1 MAKDISHKLTAA
13 LTIALTIIL
22 CLVIDVS
29 CKKNTIV
36 SGEKATNIASYDT
49 LMSKAYESYNRA
61 DFTKSIELTR
71 DAMKSISQ
79 NNKVATSDAYS
90 HLAACYQ
97 RLGMN
102 DNALNNAFAGLH
114 IAEQLKDN
122 ERISASYSSIA
133 NIYLAAQ
140 RPNEAKQLI
149 NKALA
154 LEKTIKKPNSRHLSN
169 RYGMAAEIYLKL
181 DEPEMALDYLNK
193 ALAIDTTA
201 GDSTQIMQRMLTL
214 GDIYAA
220 TDSTQ
225 KALSNYQ
232 QAIKMFEKNDDRYN
246 MMLAYK
252 NIGALYVKRG
262 EKAQALK
269 WLNQSTDIAKE
280 CNAKSVLKEN
290 YLLLAN
296 ILSDNNPALAAKY
309 LSQSNSLADS
319 IYNDATSK
327 LTSYYAMEFQTRE
340 KEIKIEEQQNS
351 ITMQRLIITAAVIAA
366 ISLLVLCIALFV
378 IIMLRSRARKAE
390 RNAEQLRDRFFT
402 NVTHEFRTP
411 LTVILGETEELK
423 SEERDESKHPKYNA
437 IINQGNHLLRL
448 VNQLLNISK
457 VRTAIGSLPWKHGD
471 LAVLVNMI
479 VENMSVHAQHQ
490 DTTIVFTHD
499 ENDFIIDFVPE
510 YCHSIV
516 TNLISN
522 AIKFDSP
529 HGHITVDMS
538 RKKNNV
544 VIAIS
549 DHGCGIKEED
559 LPHIF
564 DMFFQG
570 STEKA
575 SLGTG
580 IGLAL
585 VKQMTE
591 AMDGKIEVLTN
602 EGEGTTFT
610 ITLPTKHKNHEYPK
624 WIPKMITLNADDY
637 IVPVQEKRHEERGTD
652 NDSQA
657 PATDSRPLI
666 LGNDNK
672 RIALVVEDNPDV
684 ATYIEHVMENNYNVI
699 IAHDGEEGLEKA
711 REVIPDIIIT
721 DLMMPKVDGLE
732 MCRRLREDELVS
744 HIPIVI
750 VTARDTDKDR
760 LEGLST
766 GADAYLAKPFK
777 RDELITVADNL
788 LHTREI
794 LRMKYQVQLTAQ
806 ESKTTEVPALAAN
819 DEVNTTKILS
829 SIARK
834 NEIFIEKVKSV
845 ILKNIAK
852 SELNSALIAD
862 AMNLSQRQLNR
873 KVSSVLGIDTA
884 SYIRQMR
891 ILKAQ
896 ELLIETEDP
905 VGDIGYNCGFESSS
919 YFSKIF
925 RQHTGITPSE
935 YRKKHSTQ

>member
-1 MAKDISHKLTAA
+1 MAKEVSHKLRIA
-13 LTIALTIIL
+13 LALALTIIL

-29 CKKNTIV
+29 CKKHTNAPGENTSSI
-36 SGEKATNIASYDT
+36 ATYDS
-49 LMSKAYESYNRA
+49 LMHKAYESYNRA
-61 DFTKSIELTR
+61 DFNKSIELTR
-71 DAMKSISQ
+71 DAMKSISK
-79 NNKVATSDAYS
+79 NNKVAMSDAYS

-97 RLGMN
+97 RIGMN
-102 DNALNNAFAGLH
+102 DNALSNAFAGLN
-114 IAEQLKDN
+114 IDEKLKDN
-122 ERISASYSSIA
+122 ERISASYSNIA

-140 RPNEAKQLI
+140 RPNEAKSLI
-149 NKALA
+149 NKALE

-181 DEPEMALDYLNK
+181 DEPDMALDYINK
-193 ALAIDTTA
+193 ALDIDTTA
-201 GDSTQIMQRMLTL
+201 NDSLQIMRRMLTL

-225 KALSNYQ
+225 KALDNYQ
-232 QAIKMFEKNDDRYN
+232 QAIKMFEKNDDKYN

-252 NIGALYVKRG
+252 NLGALYVKKG
-262 EKAQALK
+262 DKAQAMK
-269 WLNQSTDIAKE
+269 WLNKSTDIAKE

-296 ILSDNNPALAAKY
+296 IMSDHNPSQAAKY

-319 IYNDATSK
+319 IYNEATSK
-327 LTSYYAMEFQTRE
+327 LTSYYAMEFQTKE
-340 KEIKIEEQQNS
+340 KEHKIEEQQSS
-351 ITMQRLIITAAVIAA
+351 ITVQRLIITAAIIAA
-366 ISLLVLCIALFV
+366 SSLLVLCIALFV

-390 RNAEQLRDRFFT
+390 KNAEQLRDRFFT

-411 LTVILGETEELK
+411 LTVILGEAEELK
-423 SEERDESKHPKYNA
+423 NEERDETKKPKYNA

-457 VRTAIGSLPWKHGD
+457 VRTAIGSLPWKNGD

-479 VENMSVHAQHQ
+479 VENMSVYAGRQ
-490 DTTIVFTHD
+490 DTSIEFNHD
-499 ENDFIIDFVPE
+499 DSDFNIDFVPE
-510 YCHSIV
+510 YCRSIF

-529 HGHITVDMS
+529 NGHIIVDMS

-544 VIAIS
+544 MISIS
-549 DHGCGIKEED
+549 DHGCGINQND

-564 DMFFQG
+564 DLFYQG
-570 STEKA
+570 DSGK
-575 SLGTG
+575 SDLGTG

-591 AMDGKIEVLTN
+591 AMDGKVEVQTQ

-610 ITLPTKHKNHEYPK
+610 ISLPAKHKNREYPK
-624 WIPKMITLNADDY
+624 WIPKMLSTSAEDFTE
-637 IVPVQEKRHEERGTD
+637 PVQDAVEMANNE
-652 NDSQA
+652 
-657 PATDSRPLI
+657 I
-666 LGNDNK
+666 LLSSDDK
-672 RIALVVEDNPDV
+672 RIALVVEDNSDV
-684 ATYIEHVMENNYNVI
+684 ATYIQHVLESTFNVI
-699 IAHDGEEGLEKA
+699 VAHDGQEGLEKA

-732 MCRRLREDELVS
+732 MCRQLREDELVS
-744 HIPIVI
+744 HIPIII
-750 VTARDTDKDR
+750 VTARDADKDR

-766 GADAYLAKPFK
+766 GADAYLTKPFK
-777 RDELITVADNL
+777 RDELTAIADNL
-788 LHTREI
+788 LHTRD
-794 LRMKYQVQLTAQ
+794 LLKMKYQVKLIGEEPETA
-806 ESKTTEVPALAAN
+806 EVAPE
-819 DEVNTTKILS
+819 DTIETVDTTKILS

-834 NEIFIEKVKSV
+834 NEIFIEKVKGI

-873 KVSSVLGIDTA
+873 KVNSVLGVDTA

-896 ELLIETEDP
+896 ELLLETEDP

-925 RQHTGITPSE
+925 RQHTGLTPSE
-935 YRKKHSTQ
+935 YRKKHSL

>member
-1 MAKDISHKLTAA
+1 MK
-13 LTIALTIIL
+13 
-22 CLVIDVS
+22 
-29 CKKNTIV
+29 
-36 SGEKATNIASYDT
+36 
-49 LMSKAYESYNRA
+49 KAYDSYNKA
-61 DFTKSIELTR
+61 DFTKSIEFTR

-79 NNKVATSDAYS
+79 NDKVAMSDAYS
-90 HLAACYQ
+90 HMAACYQ
-97 RLGMN
+97 RIGMN

-114 IAEQLKDN
+114 IDEQLKDN
-122 ERISASYSSIA
+122 ERISASYSNIA

-140 RPNEAKQLI
+140 RPNEAKTLI
-149 NKALA
+149 NKALD
-154 LEKTIKKPNSRHLSN
+154 LDKNIKKPNTRNLSN

-181 DEPEMALDYLNK
+181 NEPDKALDYINR
-193 ALAIDTTA
+193 ALSIDTIA
-201 GDSTQIMQRMLTL
+201 SDSVQIMRRKLTL
-214 GDIYAA
+214 GDIYAS

-225 KALSNYQ
+225 KALDNYI
-232 QAIKMFEKNDDRYN
+232 QAINMFEKNNDRYN

-252 NIGALYVKRG
+252 NLGAMYVKIG
-262 EKAQALK
+262 DKTQAMK
-269 WLNQSTDIAKE
+269 WLNLSTEIAKE

-296 ILSDNNPALAAKY
+296 ILSDNNPSQAAKY

-327 LTSYYAMEFQTRE
+327 LTSYYAMEFQTKE
-340 KEIKIEEQQNS
+340 KELKIEEQQNS
-351 ITMQRLIITAAVIAA
+351 ITVQRLIITAAIIAVT
-366 ISLLVLCIALFV
+366 SLLVLCSALFV

-390 RNAEQLRDRFFT
+390 KNAEQLRDRFFT

-423 SEERDESKHPKYNA
+423 NEEHDESKRPKYNA

-457 VRTAIGSLPWKHGD
+457 VRTAIGSLPWRNGD

-479 VENMSVHAQHQ
+479 VENMSVHAQRQ
-490 DTTIVFTHD
+490 DTKIDFTRD
-499 ENDFIIDFVPE
+499 ESDFNIDFVPE

-529 HGHITVDMS
+529 NGHITVDMS

-544 VIAIS
+544 TIIIS
-549 DHGCGIKEED
+549 DNGCGIKKED

-564 DMFFQG
+564 DLFFQG
-570 STEKA
+570 STGK
-575 SLGTG
+575 SDLGTG
-580 IGLAL
+580 IGLSL

-591 AMDGKIEVLTN
+591 AMDGRIEVQSS
-602 EGEGTTFT
+602 EGEGSTFT
-610 ITLPTKHKNHEYPK
+610 ITIPAKHKNREYPK
-624 WIPKMITLNADDY
+624 WIPKMITPSVDDY
-637 IVPVQEKRHEERGTD
+637 PEPAQKDIEKPSATEMTLS
-652 NDSQA
+652 ND
-657 PATDSRPLI
+657 D
-666 LGNDNK
+666 K

-684 ATYIEHVMENNYNVI
+684 ATYIHHVLESSYNVI
-699 IAHDGEEGLEKA
+699 TAHDGEEGLTKA

-732 MCRRLREDELVS
+732 MCRRLREDELVG
-744 HIPIVI
+744 HIPIII
-750 VTARDTDKDR
+750 VSARDTDKDR

-777 RDELITVADNL
+777 RDELIAVADNL
-788 LHTREI
+788 LHTREM
-794 LRMKYQVQLTAQ
+794 LRMKYQAQLTGA
-806 ESKTTEVPALAAN
+806 EPVKTDKPENTTEMVDTA
-819 DEVNTTKILS
+819 KILS

-834 NEIFIEKVKSV
+834 NELFIEKVKGV

-873 KVSSVLGIDTA
+873 KVNSVLGIDTA
-884 SYIRQMR
+884 SCIRQMR

-896 ELLIETEDP
+896 ELLLETEDP

-925 RQHTGITPSE
+925 RQNTGLTPSD
-935 YRKKHSTQ
+935 YRKKHRLQ

>member
-1 MAKDISHKLTAA
+1 MAKEVSHKLRTALALA
-13 LTIALTIIL
+13 LTVIL
-22 CLVIDVS
+22 CLAIDVS
-29 CKKNTIV
+29 CKKHTNKPGENTSSI
-36 SGEKATNIASYDT
+36 ATYDS
-49 LMSKAYESYNRA
+49 LMHKAYESYNRA
-61 DFTKSIELTR
+61 DFNKSIELTR
-71 DAMKSISQ
+71 DAMKSISK
-79 NNKVATSDAYS
+79 NNKVAMSDAYS

-97 RLGMN
+97 RIGMN
-102 DNALNNAFAGLH
+102 DNALSNAFAGLN
-114 IAEQLKDN
+114 IDEKLKDN
-122 ERISASYSSIA
+122 ERISASYSNIA

-140 RPNEAKQLI
+140 RPNEAKSLI
-149 NKALA
+149 NKALE
-154 LEKTIKKPNSRHLSN
+154 LEKTIQKPNSRHLSN

-181 DEPEMALDYLNK
+181 DEPDMALDYINK
-193 ALAIDTTA
+193 ALDIDTTA
-201 GDSTQIMQRMLTL
+201 NDSLQIMRRMLTL

-225 KALSNYQ
+225 KALDNYQ
-232 QAIKMFEKNDDRYN
+232 QAIKMFEKNDDKYN

-252 NIGALYVKRG
+252 NLGALYVKKG
-262 EKAQALK
+262 DKAQAMK
-269 WLNQSTDIAKE
+269 WLNKSTDIAKE

-296 ILSDNNPALAAKY
+296 IMSDHNPSQAAKY

-319 IYNDATSK
+319 IYNEATSK
-327 LTSYYAMEFQTRE
+327 LTSYYAMEFQTKE
-340 KEIKIEEQQNS
+340 KEHKIEEQQSS
-351 ITMQRLIITAAVIAA
+351 ITVQRLIITAAIIAA
-366 ISLLVLCIALFV
+366 SSLLVLCIALFV

-390 RNAEQLRDRFFT
+390 KNAEQLRDRFFT

-411 LTVILGETEELK
+411 LTVILGEAEELK
-423 SEERDESKHPKYNA
+423 NEERDETKKPKYNA

-457 VRTAIGSLPWKHGD
+457 VRTAIGSLPWKNGD

-479 VENMSVHAQHQ
+479 VENMSVYAGRQ
-490 DTTIVFTHD
+490 DTSIEFNHD
-499 ENDFIIDFVPE
+499 DSDFNIDFVPE
-510 YCHSIV
+510 YCRSIF

-529 HGHITVDMS
+529 NGHIIVDMS

-544 VIAIS
+544 MISIS
-549 DHGCGIKEED
+549 DHGCGINQND

-564 DMFFQG
+564 DLFYQG
-570 STEKA
+570 DSGK
-575 SLGTG
+575 SDLGTG

-591 AMDGKIEVLTN
+591 AMDGKVEVQTQ

-610 ITLPTKHKNHEYPK
+610 ISLPAKHKNREYPK
-624 WIPKMITLNADDY
+624 WIPKMLSTSTEDFTE
-637 IVPVQEKRHEERGTD
+637 PVQDAVETANNE
-652 NDSQA
+652 
-657 PATDSRPLI
+657 I
-666 LGNDNK
+666 LLSSDDK
-672 RIALVVEDNPDV
+672 RIALVVEDNSDV
-684 ATYIEHVMENNYNVI
+684 ATYIQHVLESTFNVI
-699 IAHDGEEGLEKA
+699 VAHDGQEGLEKA

-732 MCRRLREDELVS
+732 MCRQLREDELVS
-744 HIPIVI
+744 HIPIII
-750 VTARDTDKDR
+750 VTARDADKDR

-766 GADAYLAKPFK
+766 GADAYLTKPFK
-777 RDELITVADNL
+777 RDELTAIADNL
-788 LHTREI
+788 LHTRD
-794 LRMKYQVQLTAQ
+794 LLKMKYQVKLIG
-806 ESKTTEVPALAAN
+806 EEPETTEVAPE
-819 DEVNTTKILS
+819 DSIETVDTTKILS

-834 NEIFIEKVKSV
+834 NEIFIEKVKGI

-873 KVSSVLGIDTA
+873 KVNSVLGVDTA

-896 ELLIETEDP
+896 ELLLETEDP

-925 RQHTGITPSE
+925 RQHTGLTPSE
-935 YRKKHSTQ
+935 YRKKHSL